1 MRKVTLFILFTLQ
14 VLSACAEGINYREL
28 YRVNERKPASFR
40 AVRIAELLPARV
52 VKFVDGDTFDV
63 EIAAV
68 TKELK
73 KNERIRLLGVDTPE
87 TVHPDLPVQDGG
99 REASNWTK
107 AWIAAAGNEVYL
119 AFDWDLRDKYGRLLA
134 YVYNNRGECLNA
146 ALILA
151 GHSEPYLIF
160 PFYFSREFGSLV
172 AN

>member
-1 MRKVTLFILFTLQ
+1 MRKVTLFILFALQ
-14 VLSACAEGINYREL
+14 ILSACAEGINYREL
-28 YRVNERKPASFR
+28 YRVNERRPASFR
-40 AVRIAELLPARV
+40 SVNIAELLPARV
-52 VKFVDGDTFDV
+52 TRCIDGDTFDV

-99 REASNWTK
+99 REAGAWTK
-107 AWIAAAGNEVYL
+107 AWLGATGNEVYL

-151 GHSEPYLIF
+151 GHSGPYLIF
-160 PFYFSREFGSLV
+160 PFYFSQQFASLG